1 MALPVDYNEQM
12 RAADANFAAAANKA
26 GSTPYHEQ
34 RRAADANFA
43 SAANQ
48 AGRAAG
54 WNNSN
59 PNNPWTSPWGS
70 EGLPNWQAPG
80 NTERVYATAPQYM
93 PTEAPQAWDQTKGS
107 FASPGRTENTTDA
120 LLEKMLKS
128 PPNFANNTQGEY
140 DRFSGVRPDISADA
154 GLGPYYENAKRRAAE
169 SINNA
174 MGARGAYGSSAAND
188 MLSEAF
194 TNLEAERANR
204 EADYNLQSLGEQRAW
219 EGLGGNLAGA
229 ADATTLSNIMADAN
243 LSSMIAGIAQTG
255 DAAEM
260 DRLKTYL
267 NTSFGLDQQQS
278 DMLMRML
285 TGATAADTQ
294 ALGRGDRAFDAT
306 LGMGG
311 AISGVMGQDYQPG
324 FQSDQDLFQSYLE
337 SMYGPKYAE
346 LMGSEADKQ
355 RIENDFQRFLDLMGE
370 VV

>member
-12 RAADANFAAAANKA
+12 RAADANFAGAANKA
-26 GSTPYHEQ
+26 GSTPYNEQ
-34 RRAADANFA
+34 MRAADANFA

-188 MLSEAF
+188 MISGAF

-204 EADYNLQSLGEQRAW
+204 EADYGLNRLAEQRAW
-219 EGLGGNLAGA
+219 ENLGGDLAGA
-229 ADATTLSNIMADAN
+229 ADTTTLNNIIADAN
-243 LSSMIAGIAQTG
+243 LSSMISGIAQTG

-267 NTSFGLDQQQS
+267 DTAFGLDDQQS
-278 DMLMRML
+278 NMLIRLL
-285 TGATAADTQ
+285 TGATSADTQ
-294 ALGRGDRAFDAT
+294 ALNRGDRAFDAT
-306 LGMGG
+306 MGMGG
-311 AISGVMGQDYQPG
+311 AVSGIMGEDYQAG
-324 FQSDQDLFQSYLE
+324 FKSDQDLFQAFLE
-337 SMYGPKYAE
+337 AMYGPAYTE
-346 LMGSEADKQ
+346 LQGSAADKA
-355 RIENDFQRFLDLMGE
+355 RIENDFQRLMDVFGE
-370 VV
+370 YL